1 MNFTLGL
8 VILASPQRQSG
19 RSGLFLQNNVRNK
32 VCLQI
37 LVTRAFVLGRKGGF
51 TFLWRQEGV
60 EVWLCPCSRLTVCCI
75 KWQVFRLHLV
85 PHKLMYVNTWP
96 PVDEAPQGGDETFR
110 MWSLE
115 GQSKVTVCGFQ
126 VTCFLCF
133 LLKRLRFCRVCCL
146 LAHLPG
152 PL

>member
-1 MNFTLGL
+1 M
-8 VILASPQRQSG
+8 
-19 RSGLFLQNNVRNK
+19 FLQNDVRNN

-115 GQSKVTVCGFQ
+115 GQSKVTVW
-126 VTCFLCF
+126 VSSH
-133 LLKRLRFCRVCCL
+133 LLSLLLVETAQILPCL
-146 LAHLPG
+146 LLAGSSPRTPIDSN
-152 PL
+152 PLEP